1 VKVVIKTLKMKKTK
15 ERHANIWQLFTAYV
29 ASTWTWDRWS
39 QKDKDISDFHIQSD
53 QYYNCSPNST
63 TFSLS
68 VCLSVPFAV
77 RVLLELSCQRFW
89 RRRRRRRRRREDV
102 THMIIPT
109 VPVFDR
115 KEVCLDYNVSFLS
128 RFKKKNRHFCVKFMS
143 VLLRSAFKS
152 KYSKSVNLFEYT
164 EYAATLHI
172 WRPSPASGTRW
183 RVM

>member
-1 VKVVIKTLKMKKTK
+1 MLLPHGHETDGLRKIKISVISTYRAINITTAALTLP
-15 ERHANIWQLFTAYV
+15 HSV
-29 ASTWTWDRWS
+29 
-39 QKDKDISDFHIQSD
+39 
-53 QYYNCSPNST
+53 C
-63 TFSLS
+63 LS